1 MRIKKTRMMSTAIQ
15 FTESQYEISDAIMSS
30 EGIKYFAEHVRNA
43 LDFYHC
49 KKYPQFAAKKK

>member
-1 MRIKKTRMMSTAIQ
+1 MISTAIQ